1 MPPRT
6 ALRGDDLWACLSL
19 DHRCGNYHH
28 RVARNLWSWC
38 YRYPRAASGDP
49 APSQCPPHD
58 DPTTTGPCS
67 RKRSEQRAWTGGIL
81 TVRRRAPVDRFST
94 HVGIEH
100 TRRDIADRSVEV
112 IPRCAIDP
120 RRSAQRYVATPG
132 TQKSFVI
139 VRIVHKCSSKLAEVI
154 AAQRH
159 ASRLAGVPQ
168 GRRTETECGGPD

>member
-1 MPPRT
+1 MVITIIGLPAICGVGVATIHGQHPAIRLQVNVLHMT
-6 ALRGDDLWACLSL
+6 IPLPL
-19 DHRCGNYHH
+19 DHAVGKG
-28 RVARNLWSWC
+28 L
-38 YRYPRAASGDP
+38 
-49 APSQCPPHD
+49 
-58 DPTTTGPCS
+58 S
-67 RKRSEQRAWTGGIL
+67 RRAWAGEIL
-81 TVRRRAPVDRFST
+81 TVRRRAPVDLFST

-112 IPRCAIDP
+112 IPRRAIDP
-120 RRSAQRYVATPG
+120 RRSAQRYVAIPG